1 MNEDRYAVKRSSRNV
16 IDVIDI
22 QRNFKGSQKRPRKS
36 KLHNA
41 RRLIFTFGSIT
52 AFFILGYTIAAL
64 SVPIWAKVIL
74 FIFIAILGV
83 VPGYMV
89 SALFH

>member
-1 MNEDRYAVKRSSRNV
+1 MNEDRYAGKRSSRNV

-36 KLHNA
+36 IFHNA
-41 RRLIFTFGSIT
+41 RRMIFTLGSIT
-52 AFFILGYTIAAL
+52 AFFVLGYAIASL